1 MPKSN
6 LGRGIIPSTCSFIC
20 NAILKFFRR
29 LITCLCSV
37 KFWAFTGKT
46 IGLVGLYHLFSIGLT
61 FYQKWFI
68 KDFPFPLSVVICHLV
83 VKFVLAAQL
92 RMISE
97 WYTGQERITLPW
109 GDYMKKLSIVGFASA
124 LDIGLSNWSFRFI
137 SISLY
142 TMSKSTCI
150 IFILMFSIIL
160 GLETLRLS
168 LVFVVLLISSGLF
181 MYTYSSTEFNLEG
194 FIMVMLASVMGG
206 LRWTVAQL
214 VMQKKE
220 IGLTNPID
228 MIYHIQ
234 PWMIVGLIPLAIPFE
249 GAKLATSS
257 LVFRYHDVTEMF
269 KTVFLAIIGAVL
281 AFLMELSEY
290 LLLVCTSSLT
300 LSISGILKEVFTL
313 YLDVHLNGEAMKAIN
328 KIGLVLS
335 VIGISLHVFMRAL
348 RSDDKLEP
356 SLSME
361 LTTKPLLQSD
371 SNWEAEDD
379 ELEGSEEEIIFD
391 AVHKSV

>member
-1 MPKSN
+1 M
-6 LGRGIIPSTCSFIC
+6 GRGIIPSPCSFLC
-20 NAILKFFRR
+20 NGILKFFRR

-46 IGLVGLYHLFSIGLT
+46 AGLVGLYYLFSIGLT

-68 KDFPFPLSVVICHLV
+68 EDFPFPLSVVICHLI
-83 VKFVLAAQL
+83 VKFLLATQIRFIL
-92 RMISE
+92 E
-97 WYTGQERITLPW
+97 WYSGQERITLAW
-109 GDYMKKLSIVGFASA
+109 GDYLKKLSIVGFASA
-124 LDIGLSNWSFRFI
+124 MDIGLSNWSFRFI

-194 FIMVMLASVMGG
+194 FVMVMLASVMGG

-249 GAKLATSS
+249 GAKLATSAM
-257 LVFRYHDVTEMF
+257 VFRYHDVTVML
-269 KTVFLAIIGAVL
+269 KTVGQALTGAVL

-313 YLDVHLNGEAMKAIN
+313 YLDVQVNGDAMKAVN
-328 KIGLVLS
+328 KVGLVLS
-335 VIGISLHVFMRAL
+335 VVGISLHVFMRAF
-348 RSDDKLEP
+348 RSDEKIE
-356 SLSME
+356 SSSSME
-361 LTTKPLLQSD
+361 LIAKPLLR
-371 SNWEAEDD
+371 SNDTSWEDD
-379 ELEGSEEEIIFD
+379 DLDDSEEEVVFD
-391 AVHKSV
+391 AGHKFA